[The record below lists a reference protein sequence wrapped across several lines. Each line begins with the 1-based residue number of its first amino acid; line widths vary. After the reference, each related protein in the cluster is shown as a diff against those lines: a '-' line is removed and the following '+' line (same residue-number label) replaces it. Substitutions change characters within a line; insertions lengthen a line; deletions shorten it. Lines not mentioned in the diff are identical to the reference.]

1 MFDCIKECLG
11 VENNFRNFVQN
22 TFRPFCENCRNK
34 FRTTLCP
41 KCWTKPHSRVAL
53 QQFRKTLHSWKR
65 KQTKNKKDTRERKE
79 TEKKVHFG
87 RKFRYLI
94 HANQSLSNFCS
105 DLVFFQGTNIL
116 RQLFFLLGWA
126 VFSARLIS
134 KKTNYRLDDGRK
146 MFFNQKKLFPT
157 WEVLGKRDN
166 TLVARLVQKIVSC
179 FTTWNIIDVQIAF
192 VDFHGQNLVALMEYI
207 KLFQSMNTHLCSVER

>member
-1 MFDCIKECLG
+1 MYKIHLDLFVRTAETNSEQPSVLN
-11 VENNFRNFVQN
+11 VEQNRIVELLYNNSAKLFIPGRG
-22 TFRPFCENCRNK
+22 NK
-34 FRTTLCP
+34 P
-41 KCWTKPHSRVAL
+41 KT
-53 QQFRKTLHSWKR
+53 
-65 KQTKNKKDTRERKE
+65 KKDTTERKE